1 MTARIPGKA
10 VHDGHFYTPGFPSGT
25 INMMGEH
32 IHGQLEAWEMYMNDR
47 HVEGSGG
54 RTFLGS

>member
-1 MTARIPGKA
+1 
-10 VHDGHFYTPGFPSGT
+10 
-25 INMMGEH
+25 MMGEH